1 MPVILNRIL
10 QQVGGHVVGRV
21 GQVDGQIRCG
31 LIRADLERPGLA
43 DMCDSVLDLEIPAI
57 RNGILRGPSG
67 QVGMPLG
74 DDRRCGK
81 SVQQGCLATRSVG
94 NWPPPEM

>member
-21 GQVDGQIRCG
+21 AQADGQIRCG
-31 LIRADLERPGLA
+31 LIRADLEGPGPA
-43 DMCDSVLDLEIPAI
+43 HMCNSVWDLGTPAI

-67 QVGMPLG
+67 QVGMLLG

-81 SVQQGCLATRSVG
+81 SVQQWCLATRSVG